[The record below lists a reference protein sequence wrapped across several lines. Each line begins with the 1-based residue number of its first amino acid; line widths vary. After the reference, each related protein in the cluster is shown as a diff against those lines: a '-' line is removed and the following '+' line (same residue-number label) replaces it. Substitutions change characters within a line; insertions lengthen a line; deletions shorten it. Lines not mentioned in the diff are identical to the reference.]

1 MSTIYL
7 SETADIQLIRYLQD
21 QGHMLNIIKDTGVTY
36 APVASH
42 PDIYLCSLGPG
53 KPVFFGCPEKLGHSY
68 PHNIR
73 YNAAATGKWFIHN
86 LHYTDPLL
94 LKAASN
100 MEKIHVSQGYTKCN
114 IVIVDET
121 SIITSDCGIYQA
133 CKDKLN
139 VLLIRPGY
147 VNLRNFSYGFLGGS
161 SGRIGNSLVFN
172 GDLSRHPDF
181 KKIAAFVEDR
191 NINIIYFKDYPLEDI
206 GSILE
211 IQDPSV
217 G

>member
-21 QGHMLNIIKDTGVTY
+21 QGHRLNIIKDTGVTY

-86 LHYTDPLL
+86 LHYTDSLL

-100 MEKIHVSQGYTKCN
+100 LSLIH
-114 IVIVDET
+114 I
-121 SIITSDCGIYQA
+121 
-133 CKDKLN
+133 
-139 VLLIRPGY
+139 
-147 VNLRNFSYGFLGGS
+147 
-161 SGRIGNSLVFN
+161 
-172 GDLSRHPDF
+172 
-181 KKIAAFVEDR
+181 
-191 NINIIYFKDYPLEDI
+191 
-206 GSILE
+206 
-211 IQDPSV
+211 
-217 G
+217 